1 MGMVVLCVVC
11 GGVSNCGH
19 GGTVCVVCG
28 GVIKHGYGGDVQFYE
43 QLLL

>member
-19 GGTVCVVCG
+19 GGAVSGAWRC
-28 GVIKHGYGGDVQFYE
+28 E
-43 QLLL
+43 